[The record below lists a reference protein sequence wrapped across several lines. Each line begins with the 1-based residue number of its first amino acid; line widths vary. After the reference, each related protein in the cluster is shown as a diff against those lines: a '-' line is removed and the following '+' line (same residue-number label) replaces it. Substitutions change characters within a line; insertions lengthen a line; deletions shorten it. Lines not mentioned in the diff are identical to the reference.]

1 VNRARH
7 CSRAASDIRASFS
20 RGPVSSSIASAAICS
35 TEPANMPG
43 RPAITSGIPPEG
55 NAITG
60 TPAAYASGITRV
72 VASRPVDGTSSR
84 SSSAIATSI
93 SETHPVNSTGR
104 PAAAARTR
112 AA

>member
-20 RGPVSSSIASAAICS
+20 RGPVSSSIARAAICS

-43 RPAITSGIPPEG
+43 WAITSGIPPEG
-55 NAITG
+55 NAIAG